1 MRMSTLHMPTLR
13 EVPADAETVSHR
25 LMLQA
30 GLIRQSASGT
40 YTWLN
45 VGLRALQMVATVVR
59 EEMDAAGAQ
68 EVLLPIIQ
76 PAELWRLSGRWSDYG
91 AELLRVRD
99 RHDREFALGP
109 THEEIIT
116 DLVKGEV
123 RSYRQLPL
131 CLYQINTK
139 FRDEIRP
146 RFGVMRAREF
156 MMKDAYSF
164 DRDEDGLERTY
175 GRMHLAYRR
184 IFARLGLDARP
195 ALADPGAIGG
205 TGTHEFIVQSDT
217 GEVTVVACP
226 DCDYLAN
233 VEQAVASDWQ
243 AAPDS
248 DAALATDA
256 SRGTGPKLVST
267 PGAHTVA
274 AVTALL
280 GVKASDLIKTM
291 IVTTPSGKHAAGLIR
306 GDHEIALAKL
316 ARVLGEA
323 AVELADAATVTSV
336 TGAAV
341 GFAGPLGL
349 HGVKVV
355 VDPAVRAMVSAV
367 VGANQADAHLTGVRP
382 GIDFAWDEV
391 ADIRTVVAG
400 DPCPLCGS
408 PLRSGRGIEV
418 GQIFR
423 LGTKYS
429 ERFGATYSDE
439 SGTLRPMVMGCYGV
453 GISRTV
459 AAMIEHHHDGRG
471 IAWPTTAAPY
481 AVAVIPVN
489 DRDAH
494 QSETASRIYE
504 ALLAR
509 GIAALLDDRAERAG
523 VKFNDADLLG
533 WPFRVT
539 VGRRAAADGL
549 VEITG
554 RVSGQTDLL
563 PVDAV
568 ATEIAARLGAAQSEQ
583 KARVDL
589 LR

>member
-45 VGLRALQMVATVVR
+45 VGLRALQMVSAVVR

-68 EVLLPIIQ
+68 EVLLPIVQ
-76 PAELWRLSGRWSDYG
+76 PAELWRISGRWSDYG
-91 AELLRVRD
+91 AELFRVRD

-116 DLVKGEV
+116 DLVKDEV

-164 DRDEDGLERTY
+164 DRDEAGLERTY

-226 DCDYLAN
+226 ACDYLAN
-233 VEQAVASDWQ
+233 VEQAVAGDHKTGESLGEADSM
-243 AAPDS
+243 AAPG
-248 DAALATDA
+248 
-256 SRGTGPKLVST
+256 GTGPALVST
-267 PGAHTVA
+267 PGAQTVA

-280 GVKASDLIKTM
+280 GVRSSDLIKTM
-291 IVTTPSGKHAAGLIR
+291 IVTTPSGKHAAGLVR

-323 AVELADAATVTSV
+323 AVEFADPATVTEV

-341 GFAGPLGL
+341 GYAGPVGL
-349 HGVKVV
+349 HGVKIV

-367 VGANQADAHLTGVRP
+367 VGANEADAHITGVRP
-382 GIDFAWDEV
+382 GIDFTWDEV

-400 DPCPLCGS
+400 DLCPVCGS
-408 PLRSGRGIEV
+408 PLHSGRGIEV

-429 ERFGATYSDE
+429 ERFDATYADE
-439 SGTLRPMVMGCYGV
+439 LGTLRPMVMGCYGV

-459 AAMIEHHHDGRG
+459 AAMIEHHHDDHG

-481 AVAVIPVN
+481 TVVVIPVN
-489 DRDAH
+489 DRDA
-494 QSETASRIYE
+494 QQYQTATRIYE
-504 ALLAR
+504 ELLAV
-509 GIAALLDDRAERAG
+509 GVAALLDDRAERAG
-523 VKFNDADLLG
+523 VKFKDADLLG
-533 WPFRVT
+533 WPLRIT
-539 VGRRAAADGL
+539 VGKRAATDGM
-549 VEITG
+549 VELTR
-554 RVSGQTDLL
+554 RVSGETELL
-563 PVDAV
+563 SIDAV
-568 ATEIAARLGAAQSEQ
+568 APEIAAKLAVAHAEWR
-583 KARVDL
+583 ARADL

>member
-1 MRMSTLHMPTLR
+1 
-13 EVPADAETVSHR
+13 
-25 LMLQA
+25 
-30 GLIRQSASGT
+30 
-40 YTWLN
+40 
-45 VGLRALQMVATVVR
+45 MVTTVVR

-76 PAELWRLSGRWSDYG
+76 PAELWRMSGRWSDYG
-91 AELLRVRD
+91 AELFRVRD

-164 DRDEDGLERTY
+164 DRDQDGLERTY
-175 GRMHLAYRR
+175 ERMHLAYRR

-233 VEQAVASDWQ
+233 VEQAVAGDGK
-243 AAPDS
+243 ATLDGAT
-248 DAALATDA
+248 ALAADA
-256 SRGTGPKLVST
+256 SPGTGPKLMST

-280 GVKASDLIKTM
+280 GVKPSDLIKTM
-291 IVTTPSGKHAAGLIR
+291 IVSTPSGKHAAGLVR

-316 ARVLGEA
+316 ARILGEA
-323 AVELADAATVTSV
+323 AVEFADPATVTRV

-341 GFAGPLGL
+341 GFAGPIGL
-349 HGVKVV
+349 HGVKMV
-355 VDPAVRAMVSAV
+355 VDPAVQAMVSAV

-382 GIDFAWDEV
+382 GVDFTWDEV
-391 ADIRTVVAG
+391 ADIRTVEAG

-408 PLRSGRGIEV
+408 PLLTGRGIEV

-471 IAWPTTAAPY
+471 ITWPATAAPY
-481 AVAVIPVN
+481 TVVVIPVN
-489 DRDAH
+489 DRDKD
-494 QSETASRIYE
+494 QCQTAARIYE
-504 ALLAR
+504 ELLDR
-509 GIAALLDDRAERAG
+509 GVTALLDDRAERAG

-533 WPFRVT
+533 WPFRIT
-539 VGRRAAADGL
+539 VGRRAATDGV
-549 VEITG
+549 VEITT
-554 RVSGQTDLL
+554 RVSGQTELL
-563 PVDAV
+563 PVDAA
-568 ATEIAARLGAAQSEQ
+568 ATEIATRLGAAQAEQ
-583 KARVDL
+583 RAQVDL